1 MFLLFKY
8 LTADT
13 ILGSSKLSPF
23 SMSFI
28 VIGQLTFSFKVL
40 LKNSFLFSKIRLA
53 NSGVFQL
60 AFIAPSIGVSVI
72 IKKFK

>member
-13 ILGSSKLSPF
+13 ILGSSKISPV

-28 VIGQLTFSFKVL
+28 VIGELTFSFKVL
-40 LKNSFLFSKIRLA
+40 LKNSFLFSEIRLA
-53 NSGVFQL
+53 NSRVFQL

-72 IKKFK
+72 LKKFK